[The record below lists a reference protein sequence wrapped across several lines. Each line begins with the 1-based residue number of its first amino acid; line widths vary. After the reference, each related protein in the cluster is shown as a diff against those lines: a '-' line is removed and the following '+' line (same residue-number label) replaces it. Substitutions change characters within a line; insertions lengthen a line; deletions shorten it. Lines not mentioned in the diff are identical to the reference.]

1 VRRKDKEIE
10 LEVSDDGC
18 GMDRRRRARALSEG
32 HVGLASSAERV
43 EAVRGSFELDSR
55 PGYGTVAIA
64 RLPARRVAAHRAD
77 LPRQHVAQL
86 NEYPLAGGR

>member
-1 VRRKDKEIE
+1 VRRKDKQIE

-18 GMDRRRRARALSEG
+18 GMDKLRRARALSEG
-32 HVGLASSAERV
+32 HIGLASSAERV

-64 RLPARRVAAHRAD
+64 KLPARRVSAHRAD
-77 LPRQHVAQL
+77 VPRQRVAHIS
-86 NEYPLAGGR
+86 EYPLAGGR